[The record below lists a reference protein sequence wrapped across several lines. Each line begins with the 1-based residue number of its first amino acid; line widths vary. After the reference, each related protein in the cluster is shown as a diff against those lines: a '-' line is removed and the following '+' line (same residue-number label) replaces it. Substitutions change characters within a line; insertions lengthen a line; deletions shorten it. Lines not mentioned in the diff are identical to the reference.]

1 MDKKAALEQ
10 LLRKF
15 WDENV
20 LDNSELPLGVE
31 NLYAPLDSV
40 TAIDVLSQ
48 IKDLFKHVLGNK
60 KIPAEDVIQN
70 GGYRSKKEFVKKV
83 VDAVAKHI
91 GA

>member
-1 MDKKAALEQ
+1 MDKKAVLEQ
-10 LLRKF
+10 LLQKF

-40 TAIDVLSQ
+40 TAIDVLSK
-48 IKDLFKHVLGNK
+48 IKELFKDVLGDK

-70 GGYRSKKEFVKKV
+70 GGYRSKDEFVQKV
-83 VDAVAKHI
+83 VKAVEKYL

>member
-20 LDNSELPLGVE
+20 LDSSELPLGVE

-40 TAIDVLSQ
+40 TAIDVLSKV
-48 IKDLFKHVLGNK
+48 KDLLKDHLGGK
-60 KIPAEDVIQN
+60 KIPAEDIIQN
-70 GGYRSKKEFVKKV
+70 GGYRSKDEFVEKV
-83 VDAVAKHI
+83 SKAVWKHI

>member
-10 LLRKF
+10 LLQKF

-20 LDNSELPLGVE
+20 LDSSELPLGVE
-31 NLYAPLDSV
+31 NLYTPLDSV
-40 TAIDVLSQ
+40 TAIDVLSK
-48 IKDLFKHVLGNK
+48 IKELFKDVFGDK

-70 GGYRSKKEFVKKV
+70 GGYRSKDEFVQKV
-83 VDAVAKHI
+83 VKAVAKHF

>member
-1 MDKKAALEQ
+1 MDKKADLEK

-40 TAIDVLSQ
+40 TAIDVLSK
-48 IKDLFKHVLGNK
+48 IKDLFKDVLGDK

-70 GGYRSKKEFVKKV
+70 GGYRSKDEFVEKV
-83 VDAVAKHI
+83 AKAVAKHI